1 MELLNENGISINET
15 WAPVVIFLYNRPEH
29 TKQMLECLDSNYG
42 IENTEVFIF
51 CDGPKGKSI
60 DKKIESV
67 RQIATEFEKTSSAR
81 RVKLFF
87 SNHNNGL
94 ANSVIGGVSR
104 VISKYKRVIVLEDD
118 ILVDKLFLKYINEAL
133 IFYQNCKNIWS
144 ITGYSFEMKALRRYK
159 HDIYYSYRGCSWSW
173 ATWLDRWNLVDWNV
187 ESFNIDKKNLNT
199 ICRFNRGGLDL
210 FDMLTDQMEGRID
223 SWAVRWCYSQSKNNM
238 YTIYPRYALVKNIGC
253 DGSGTHSGITD
264 KFVSNMRDN
273 QNIRFEEL
281 QINSKI
287 TREFRRKYGGTITKY
302 LISKLLQEFK
312 KFVKSIIRG

>member
-1 MELLNENGISINET
+1 MELLNANSTLNRI
-15 WAPVVIFLYNRPEH
+15 WAPVVLFLYNRPEH
-29 TKQMLECLDSNYG
+29 TRKMLDCLDNNYG
-42 IENTEVFIF
+42 VENTEVFIF
-51 CDGPKGKSI
+51 CDGPREKEI
-60 DKKIESV
+60 DKKIEEV
-67 RQIATEFEKTSSAR
+67 RQIASEFKKNSHAKNVE
-81 RVKLFF
+81 LFF
-87 SNHNNGL
+87 SDHNKGL
-94 ANSVIGGVSR
+94 ANSVISGVNR

-118 ILVDKLFLKYINEAL
+118 ILVDKMFLKYMNEAL
-133 IFYQNCKNIWS
+133 HFYQNCDNIWS
-144 ITGYSFEMKALRRYK
+144 ITGYSFEMKALKRYK
-159 HDIYYSYRGCSWSW
+159 HDIFYSYRGCSWSW

-187 ESFNIDKKNLNT
+187 ESFNKDRKNMNA

-210 FDMLTDQMEGRID
+210 FDMLIDQMEGRID